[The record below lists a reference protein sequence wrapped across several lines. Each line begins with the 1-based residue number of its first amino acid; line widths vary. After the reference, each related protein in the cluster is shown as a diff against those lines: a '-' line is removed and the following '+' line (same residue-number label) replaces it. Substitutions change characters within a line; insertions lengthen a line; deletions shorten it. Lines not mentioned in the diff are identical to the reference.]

1 MLKCD
6 FNKVAKQL
14 YLIFRDWGLLFQNRT
29 LNKENFTNVL
39 HVPML

>member
-14 YLIFRDWGLLFQNRT
+14 YLRYIKRYICSQIFVFLLFFVFQ
-29 LNKENFTNVL
+29 
-39 HVPML
+39 